1 MGSLLTSPIAQATSV
16 SPTVLQAS
24 YSVPDQLMSSLPIA
38 RLHFATAINAK
49 SLPALKT
56 TPQLKTRWEQIGAR
70 DVEAVTTSTL
80 VPLREYALRIPT
92 AITCTSSC
100 QVTQTKTH
108 WRAVATSVT
117 QEEQLLAQLNYLPVS
132 FTPSTASTTSTTT
145 STPTSLQTGTFA
157 WRFTLPSALR
167 VLWRVGSANVILRG
181 AVMRFQS
188 VHNLPTTGIV
198 DPATWFDLVNAV
210 ATHQHDPTDYNYVYV
225 SQKQPETLV
234 LYKNG
239 VKAYTTTVNT
249 GIPEASTQQGTFPV
263 YLRFVTTTMSG
274 TNPDGTKYHDTGIP
288 WTSYFNGG
296 DALHGFIR
304 SSYGYPQSLGCVEM
318 RFNDAK
324 TVWPSTPIGTLVTV
338 L

>member
-1 MGSLLTSPIAQATSV
+1 MGSLLMSPLAQASSTSV
-16 SPTVLQAS
+16 LHAS

-38 RLHFATAINAK
+38 RLHFTGAINAK
-49 SLPALKT
+49 NLPALKT
-56 TPQLKTRWEQIGAR
+56 TPQLRTRWEQIGTNE
-70 DVEAVTTSTL
+70 VQAVTSSTL
-80 VPLREYALRIPT
+80 VPLREYALQIPT
-92 AITCTSSC
+92 AISCTSSC
-100 QVTQTKTH
+100 KVTSTKTH
-108 WRAVATSVT
+108 WESVAVSVT

-132 FTPSTASTTSTTT
+132 FTPAPSSTTTTT
-145 STPTSLQTGTFA
+145 STPTAVQTGTFA
-157 WRFTLPSALR
+157 WRFTLPAALR
-167 VLWRVGSANVILRG
+167 VLWRVGSNNVILRG

-198 DPATWFDLVNAV
+198 DPATWFDLLNAV
-210 ATHQHDPTDYNYVYV
+210 STNQHDPTDYNYVYV

-239 VKAYTTTVNT
+239 IKAYSTTVNT
-249 GIPEASTQQGTFPV
+249 GISQAPTEQGTYPV

-288 WTSYFNGG
+288 WVSYFNGG

-318 RFNDAK
+318 PFNDAK
-324 TVWPSTPIGTLVTV
+324 TVYPSTPIGTLVTIQ
-338 L
+338 